1 MVMAGSTVKGGYYFN
16 RDRLDLVAVAGKEG
30 ILPGEPGER
39 CQRVPTWLVV
49 LLAPLLGVLFIVLMP
64 LVGLVTAGRRLVGSL
79 VTRVRARR
87 RPGAAPQ

>member
-30 ILPGEPGER
+30 ILTGEPGER
-39 CQRVPTWLVV
+39 CRRVPTWLVV
-49 LLAPLLGVLFIVLMP
+49 ILAPLLGVLFIVLMP